1 MNMAIRVHETGGP
14 DKLCWE
20 EVDIAQPGVGDALI
34 RHTAIG
40 LNFIDIYFREG
51 AYPPPH
57 LPVILGMEAAG
68 VVEAVGRGVTEVSV
82 GDRVAYAGGPIGAYC
97 EQRLYPAERLVKLPD
112 AVDDVTAAA
121 MMLQGLTAQYLLRRT
136 YSVKPGDMILFHAV
150 AGGVGSIACQWAKHL
165 GATVIG
171 TVGSKEKAD
180 YAAGLGCD
188 HPVNYTQEDF
198 VAHVKEITAGTG
210 VPVVYDSVG
219 KDTFMK
225 SLDCLRKLGLMV
237 SFGQSSGAVEPIE
250 PSILSKKGSLYL
262 TRPTLFDY
270 IDKRSD
276 LVASASELFDVVA
289 SGAVNVDVRQ
299 TYALQDA
306 AQAHEDLKARKTTG
320 STVLIPGLARRE
332 GDLMAS
338 PHFSPGGG

>member
-57 LPVILGMEAAG
+57 LPFILGMEAAG
-68 VVEAVGRGVTEVSV
+68 VIEAVGRGVTEVSV
-82 GDRVAYAGGPIGAYC
+82 GDRVVYAGGPIGAYC
-97 EQRLYPAERLVKLPD
+97 EQRIYPAERLVKLPD
-112 AVDDVTAAA
+112 EIDDVTAAA
-121 MMLQGLTAQYLLRRT
+121 LMLKGLTAQYLLRRT
-136 YSVKPGDMILFHAV
+136 YSVKPGDVILFHAA

-171 TVGSKEKAD
+171 TAGSKEKAD

-188 HPVNYTQEDF
+188 YPINYTQEDF
-198 VAHVKEITAGTG
+198 VERVKQITAGTG

-237 SFGQSSGAVEPIE
+237 IFGQSSGAVAPID
-250 PSILSKKGSLYL
+250 PSILAKKGSLYL

-289 SGAVNVDVRQ
+289 SGAVTIDVKQ
-299 TYALQDA
+299 TYALEDA
-306 AQAHEDLKARKTTG
+306 AQAQQDLMARGTVG
-320 STVLIPGLARRE
+320 ASVLIPG
-332 GDLMAS
+332 MA
-338 PHFSPGGG
+338 

>member
-20 EVDIAQPGVGDALI
+20 EVSLGQPGVGDALI
-34 RHTAIG
+34 RHSAIG

-51 AYPPPH
+51 TYPPPH

-112 AVDDVTAAA
+112 AIDDLTAAA
-121 MMLQGLTAQYLLRRT
+121 LMLQGLTAQYLLRRT
-136 YSVKPGDMILFHAV
+136 YSVKPGDVILFHAV

-171 TVGSKEKAD
+171 TVGSKEKAE
-180 YAAGLGCD
+180 YATSLGCD
-188 HPVNYTQEDF
+188 HPIIYTQDDF
-198 VAHVKEITAGTG
+198 AKRVKEITGGTG

-219 KDTFMK
+219 KDTFIK

-237 SFGQSSGAVEPIE
+237 SFGQSSGPVAPIE
-250 PSILSKKGSLYL
+250 PSILSKKGSLYM

-276 LVASASELFDVVA
+276 LVASAGELFDVVA
-289 SGAVNVDVRQ
+289 SGAVKIDVRQ
-299 TYALQDA
+299 TYALQNV
-306 AQAHEDLKARKTTG
+306 AQAHEDLTARRTTG
-320 STVLIPGLARRE
+320 ATVLIPGLARRE
-332 GDLMAS
+332 GDLVAN
-338 PHFSPGGG
+338 PDPNA

>member
-1 MNMAIRVHETGGP
+1 MNMAIRVHETGGA

-20 EVDIAQPGVGDALI
+20 EVGIEQPGVGDALI

-51 AYPPPH
+51 AYPPPQ
-57 LPVILGMEAAG
+57 LPFILGMEAAG

-112 AVDDVTAAA
+112 TIDDVTAAA
-121 MMLQGLTAQYLLRRT
+121 MMLKGLTAQYLLRRT
-136 YSVKPGDMILFHAV
+136 YSVKPGDVILFHAA
-150 AGGVGSIACQWAKHL
+150 AGGVGSIACQWATHL

-171 TVGSKEKAD
+171 TVSSKEKAD
-180 YAAGLGCD
+180 YIAGLGCD
-188 HPVNYTQEDF
+188 HPIIYTQEDF
-198 VAHVKEITAGTG
+198 VGRVKEITAGTG

-237 SFGQSSGAVEPIE
+237 SFGQSSGPITPIE
-250 PSILSKKGSLYL
+250 PAILSKKGSLYL

-289 SGAVNVDVRQ
+289 SGAVKIDVQQ
-299 TYALQDA
+299 TYALQDVA
-306 AQAHEDLKARKTTG
+306 RAQEELTARRTTG
-320 STVLIPGLARRE
+320 ATLLIPGLARRE
-332 GDLMAS
+332 GDLVGN
-338 PHFSPGGG
+338 PN